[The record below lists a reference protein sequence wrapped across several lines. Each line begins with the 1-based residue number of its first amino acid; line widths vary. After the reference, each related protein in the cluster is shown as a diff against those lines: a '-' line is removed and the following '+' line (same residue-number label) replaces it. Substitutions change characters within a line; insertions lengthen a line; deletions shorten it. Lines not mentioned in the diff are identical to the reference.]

1 MSENRNVP
9 SGNDKDGNSIHE
21 KLNYRA
27 GVEAALKSRY
37 DDVYDSVETLVEMPL
52 GQEHPI
58 LDLLVLKKDPKLKL
72 GDDIGSFFRENNII
86 EVKGHGDG
94 ISINDVFKSLG
105 YADMYISIDK
115 LVDQIPWESVT
126 VTVIQFQY
134 PRAALAQLQERDLH
148 RCQRAWLDSDAESE
162 RQRDRRV

>member
-58 LDLLVLKKDPKLKL
+58 LDLLVLKKDPNKEFSLTELSRSASCDNVPLVFKLLEYMSANGLIRKSRTQTISDSSYKLK
-72 GDDIGSFFRENNII
+72 
-86 EVKGHGDG
+86 
-94 ISINDVFKSLG
+94 
-105 YADMYISIDK
+105 
-115 LVDQIPWESVT
+115 
-126 VTVIQFQY
+126 
-134 PRAALAQLQERDLH
+134 
-148 RCQRAWLDSDAESE
+148 
-162 RQRDRRV
+162 